1 MAANMRKSSL
11 SKSISGFTIIELMV
25 TLVVL
30 SIMLAFGVPEFAT
43 ALANSRVRSGAE
55 SVKAGLRYAQIEAL
69 QRSANTELVIT
80 ASSPDASAANAAS
93 AVSARNWIVRVMPD
107 PLRGIGAPIYV
118 KGSADES
125 ASGAMLQNQSGG
137 TSVIFQSNGRV
148 MQGTTGGP
156 VPLAAPFVVSITAP
170 GTTRPLCV
178 FASTTGSI
186 KVCDPKLAV
195 GDPRSCLPALAPSVC
210 PQV

>member
-1 MAANMRKSSL
+1 MAANMRKNSI
-11 SKSISGFTIIELMV
+11 SKLISGFTIIELMV

-30 SIMLAFGVPEFAT
+30 SIMLAFGVPEFTT

-55 SVKAGLRYAQIEAL
+55 SIKSGLRYAQIEAL

-80 ASSPDASAANAAS
+80 ADSPDTSAANAVS
-93 AVSARNWIVRVMPD
+93 AVSARNWVVRVRTD
-107 PLRGIGAPIYV
+107 PLRGIPAPIYV

-125 ASGAMLQNQSGG
+125 ASASMLQNQSGG

-156 VPLAAPFVVSITAP
+156 VPLVAPFVISISSP
-170 GTTRPLCV
+170 GASRPLCV
-178 FASTTGSI
+178 FATTTGSI

-195 GDPRSCLPALAPSVC
+195 GDPRACLPALALNVC